1 LSKST
6 PRQRDDTR
14 RSSLEH
20 WENYY
25 RTGAL
30 ATCPVTPGSGYTL
43 ELYEVWKSFF
53 AVLAEGARILD
64 VGTGNGAIVL
74 IAKEAA
80 AALGRNFEIHGAD
93 LAQIDPARDVPDG
106 ARLFAGI
113 EFHARVPMERLPFA
127 PDAFDAVSGQYAL
140 EYADVGAALAEFARV
155 LKRGGRAQFILHH
168 VDSVIVQNARE
179 SLVHADLVLNESKIL
194 RKLRRFLESERRSHA
209 AARSSWEA
217 LLEAA
222 NQIKAAAGT
231 AKSTL
236 ILSVT
241 TDAVHKL
248 LNARRQ
254 LSPPAL
260 ERHIAHLEGDLR
272 ASVRRMDDLVR
283 VARTPKD
290 VERIKATAAS
300 LGFAECEAREQH
312 HGGGNLV
319 GWRLSFRKP

>member
-1 LSKST
+1 MSGSN
-6 PRQRDDTR
+6 PRPRDEAR
-14 RSSLEH
+14 RSTVEH

-53 AVLAEGARILD
+53 AVLPEGARILD
-64 VGTGNGAIVL
+64 IGTGNGAITL
-74 IAKEAA
+74 IAKDTAT
-80 AALGRNFEIHGAD
+80 ALGRNYEIHGAD
-93 LAQIDPARDVPDG
+93 LAQIDPAHDVPEG
-106 ARLFAGI
+106 TRLFAGI

-127 PDAFDAVSGQYAL
+127 PGAFDAVSGQYAL
-140 EYADVGAALAEFARV
+140 EYADVGAALGEIARV
-155 LKRGGRAQFILHH
+155 LKSSGRAQFILHH
-168 VDSVIVQNARE
+168 ADSVIVHNARE
-179 SLVHADLVLNESKIL
+179 SLAHADLVLNESKIL

-209 AARSSWEA
+209 AARSSWDA
-217 LLEAA
+217 LLAAA

-231 AKSTL
+231 AKSAL
-236 ILSVT
+236 ILSVA
-241 TDAVHKL
+241 TDAVQKL
-248 LNARRQ
+248 LNARQQ

-260 ERHIAHLEGDLR
+260 ERHIAHLEADLR

-283 VARTPKD
+283 VARTQDD
-290 VERIKATAAS
+290 VDGIKAAAAS
-300 LGFAECEAREQH
+300 LGFADCESHEQH